1 MNGAN
6 DVYMRDSDAF
16 AWNLEADPLLRS
28 TVVSVLVFDR
38 APDVERLFDRLE
50 RATRMAPGF
59 RHCVVQAPLRL
70 GNPRWVLD
78 HDFDPHFHVRRIA
91 APAPGTVASV
101 LEFACQTGMTAF
113 DRDRPLWE
121 LTLVGGVEGGRTAAI
136 LKMHHSLTDGIG
148 GMDMAKYLFDL
159 EPEPGDLG
167 PAPDAPAAAPVSS
180 WALARDAA
188 RFDAGR
194 VARVAGGVL
203 RSSGPAIARTV
214 RHPRRTI
221 GAGIDLVRSVVRTV
235 EPLTNTLSPVMRDRR
250 RAWRYETIT
259 VPLDALREAAR
270 RHDLTLN
277 DAYLGALT
285 GGLRRYHAR
294 HGADVDELRVTM
306 PISIRMP
313 EDPVGGN
320 RITLMRFRV
329 PVGLVDPVARMRLIH
344 DACLAARRE
353 PAVPYTNAIAFGT
366 NFMPRAALG
375 AMLKHVDFLASNV
388 PGISVP
394 LYLAGARVE
403 EWYTFGPTLGAA
415 LNATL
420 VSYDGTCSVGLT
432 VDTGAVPD
440 PEVLRECLLEGF
452 DEILGGAARDL
463 IRRSAIA

>member
-1 MNGAN
+1 MNRAD

-38 APDVERLFDRLE
+38 ALDLERLYDRLE

-59 RHCVVQAPLRL
+59 RHCVVQAPLHL

-78 HDFDPHFHVRRIA
+78 HDFDPRFHVRRIA

-101 LEFACQTGMTAF
+101 LEYACQTGMTAF

-159 EPEPGDLG
+159 EPEAADLG
-167 PAPDAPAAAPVSS
+167 PLPEAPAADALST

-194 VARVAGGVL
+194 VARVAGGLL
-203 RSSGPAIARTV
+203 RATGPAIARTV
-214 RHPRRTI
+214 RHPRRSI
-221 GAGIDLVRSVVRTV
+221 GAGVDLVRSVVRTV
-235 EPLTNTLSPVMRDRR
+235 EPLTDTLSPVMQDRR
-250 RAWRYETIT
+250 RAWRYDTMT
-259 VPLDALREAAR
+259 VSLDGLREAAR

-277 DAYLGALT
+277 DAFLGALT

-294 HGADVDELRVTM
+294 HDAQVDELRVTM
-306 PISIRMP
+306 PISIRLP
-313 EDPVGGN
+313 DDPVGGN
-320 RITLMRFRV
+320 RITLMRFKV
-329 PVGLVDPVARMRLIH
+329 PVGLADPVARMRVIH
-344 DACLAARRE
+344 DTCLTARHE

-366 NFMPRAALG
+366 NFMPRSALG

-388 PGISVP
+388 PGIGVP
-394 LYLAGARVE
+394 MYLAGARVT
-403 EWYTFGPTLGAA
+403 EWYAFGPTLGAA
-415 LNATL
+415 FNATL
-420 VSYDGTCSVGLT
+420 VSYDGRCSVGLN

-440 PEVLRECLLEGF
+440 PEVLRDCLREGF
-452 DEILGGAARDL
+452 DEILAVATRG
-463 IRRSAIA
+463 